1 MKWRNCFF
9 GDFFLEQQIK
19 SQHTYAVISAVE
31 ITIIYFYAFS
41 LVWFIAPAKNI
52 WLVLSTVACAVIFT
66 LVSHRLHGETAASI
80 GLRLDNMRSSIK
92 LHAIFTIIC
101 LIIAGV
107 WGFMAGSLRWNS
119 SATLKFFEYFFWAAF
134 QQFFFL
140 SFFTTRLKDL
150 FCSRYQVALVNAIL
164 FSSIHAPNLFLIAAT
179 FISGYFWTYV
189 FYRYPNLLLT
199 SLSHAILA
207 VALLRG
213 LPEVVNQGMRI
224 GPMYYH

>member
-1 MKWRNCFF
+1 M
-9 GDFFLEQQIK
+9 DQQIK
-19 SQHTYAVISAVE
+19 SRYAPAVIAVVE
-31 ITIIYFYAFS
+31 ITIIYFYAFC

-52 WLVLSTVACAVIFT
+52 WLVVSTAACAVILT
-66 LVSHRLHGETAASI
+66 LISHRLHGETRASI
-80 GLRLDNMRSSIK
+80 GFRFDNIRLSIK
-92 LHAIFTIIC
+92 YHALFTIIC
-101 LIIAGV
+101 LIIVGS
-107 WGFMAGSLRWNS
+107 WGFIDDSLRWNID
-119 SATLKFFEYFFWAAF
+119 AIQKFGEYFFWAVF

-150 FCSRYQVALVNAIL
+150 FRSRYQVALVNAIL
-164 FSSIHAPNLFLIAAT
+164 FSSIHAPNLFLIATT
-179 FISGYFWTYV
+179 FISGYFWTYI

-213 LPEVVNQGMRI
+213 LPEAVNHGMRI